1 MNKYYK
7 FAKLLKEQGYQE
19 LSIKLMRSI
28 ELKKESS
35 LYSKAQQQDPNTQQ
49 QSEWQKQRKEQIKR
63 KQNQIKEQYKEQE
76 RLRQERVKQN
86 QEKTRQ
92 EQARQEQARQ
102 NIIKQLQNNLNQL
115 TNSNA
120 AKFITLINTL
130 GRVSPT
136 LVDSPIYKKSLD
148 TLSNLSSGVIDP
160 AVAQKTIKLFLDQLE
175 GLSATT
181 LSPSEKQIWETT
193 NFRQPGLR
201 VPIGDNAG
209 MSYDPTTKN
218 ISLDYNK
225 KF

>member
-49 QSEWQKQRKEQIKR
+49 QSKWQKQREEQIKR
-63 KQNQIKEQYKEQE
+63 KQNQIKEQYK
-76 RLRQERVKQN
+76 LRQERVKQN